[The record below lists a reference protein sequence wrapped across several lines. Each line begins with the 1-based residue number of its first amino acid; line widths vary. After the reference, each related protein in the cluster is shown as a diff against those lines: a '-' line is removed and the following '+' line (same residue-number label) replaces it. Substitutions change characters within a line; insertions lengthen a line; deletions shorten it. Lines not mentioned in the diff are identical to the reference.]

1 MGIKKQEV
9 FKNLQKFISENQNNN
24 DENFIHNLKLFIKYL
39 TNFINQHDSS
49 YLIINTDG
57 SSKGNPGKARI
68 GIQFKDSTNK
78 IVLQKSQDIGIK
90 TNNEAEYI
98 AIWEA
103 LKLALKDKHKKIHL
117 YSDSQLVVNQLN
129 NLYKIKVE
137 GLRKFYDE
145 IKKLQ
150 SQFEEVKFI
159 HISRNLN
166 KQADILSK

>member
-1 MGIKKQEV
+1 MGIKQEV
-9 FKNLQKFISENQNNN
+9 FKNLQKFISDNQNTN
-24 DENFIHNLKLFIKYL
+24 DTEFIQNLKLFI
-39 TNFINQHDSS
+39 NQLSAILNQNDTS

-68 GIQFKDSTNK
+68 GIQFKDALNN

-98 AIWEA
+98 AIREA
-103 LKLALKDKHKKIHL
+103 LKIAPKDKYKKVVL

-129 NLYKIKVE
+129 NHYKIKVE
-137 GLRKFYDE
+137 SLRQYYDE

-150 SQFEEVKFI
+150 SQFEDVKFI
-159 HISRNLN
+159 HISRDLN